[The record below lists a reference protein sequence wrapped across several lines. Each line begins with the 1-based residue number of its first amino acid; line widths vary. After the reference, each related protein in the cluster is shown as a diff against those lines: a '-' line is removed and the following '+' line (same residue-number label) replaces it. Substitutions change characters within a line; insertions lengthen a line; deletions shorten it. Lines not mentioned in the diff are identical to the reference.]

1 MKRLVI
7 IFFVITASVFP
18 QKHFNK
24 YDDTFRKYSKRYFG
38 PGYDWKVFKA
48 QSIAESG
55 LSPDAISYVGARG
68 LMQLMPTT
76 FAEIQSANPEFESID
91 DPEWNIAA
99 GIYYDRSLYRAWKE
113 IVDDHKLDFTFGS
126 YNAGRGT
133 IMKAQLKAKDKLLDH
148 TTWPNIVLVA
158 PEVPRWRYDET
169 IGYVE
174 KIKKFREDLLNK
186 K

>member
-1 MKRLVI
+1 LKWYVI
-7 IFFVITASVFP
+7 IFFIAVSTLFP

-24 YDDTFRKYSKRYFG
+24 YDDTFRKYSKRFFG

-55 LSPDAISYVGARG
+55 LSPDAVSYVGARG
-68 LMQLMPTT
+68 LMQLMPST
-76 FAEIQSANPEFESID
+76 FEEVKSYNPEFKAVD

-99 GIYYDRSLYRAWKE
+99 GIFYDRTLFRAWKD
-113 IVDDHKLDFTFGS
+113 IVDNDKLDFTFGS

-133 IMKAQLKAKDKLLDH
+133 IMKAQLKAKDKQLDH
-148 TTWPNIVLVA
+148 TAWQNITIVA
-158 PEVPRWRYDET
+158 PEVRYWRYEET

-174 KIKKFREDLLNK
+174 KIKKFREQLLNK
-186 K
+186 